1 MQPAPGMPSMHPGAV
16 KGMSNP
22 WRGQQYFAAQDYRSV
37 PASFSWDC
45 GADQVLQ
52 VTLSANST
60 ISFPTNA
67 QRGATYILVVKQDA
81 TGSRTLSYTNQSGQQ
96 TNGSWKWPGGT
107 TPTLTTTAGK
117 RDILTFYFDG
127 TDMLGTSVLNL

>member
-1 MQPAPGMPSMHPGAV
+1 MCIFSLENTDAASTGDAV
-16 KGMSNP
+16 DASWRRQGDVEP

-96 TNGSWKWPGGT
+96 TNGS
-107 TPTLTTTAGK
+107 
-117 RDILTFYFDG
+117 
-127 TDMLGTSVLNL
+127 